1 MLKRICNIADGY
13 KRNRLCIA
21 IAVLSILI
29 FFAPN
34 YRKGLIEGS
43 DAPFHLARIDSLAQD
58 LSKGIFPVKVHT
70 ELGYDYGYG
79 VGLFYQNHFLYLPA
93 FLRLLG
99 CSLET
104 SYKIYLFLIVSA
116 VYLSVFYAAF
126 CISKDKYGAT
136 IAAICYLF
144 SHQFISSCYEHFTI
158 GSSVG
163 MIFMPL
169 AIVGMEQ
176 FLVKDK
182 PPILLGIG
190 FVGGVCG
197 HTLTAY
203 MAFAVCLLLV
213 IAYIKDLWK
222 NPRKIGYLL
231 VTVGAVLALTISY
244 WLPMWEAFRVQG
256 YKVSRSWTIPEEN
269 VVSIWRLIGLSG
281 IGWPFFFLVEKK
293 GCKEYGL
300 IRTQFIIILI
310 LLALQATQR
319 FWVITRPVTQ
329 TLQFPKRLFIPATVL
344 LVFCA
349 ALAVSALEISDDW
362 KKILVVMNFVIA
374 VYFGIG
380 MINGL
385 NMDERTA
392 DYSERIIYEEIA
404 GFGAGEEW
412 LPVETTRE
420 MINDLNQA
428 MADDGTIVTGEK
440 SEAYYRFIADA
451 GKEYYDV
458 PFIYY
463 RGYQAVA
470 EDGRRLEVDKNPET
484 SMVRVFLPK
493 EGMEA
498 GKMEVAVKYE
508 GTVLQKLSY
517 AINIAAVLA
526 VTGASFLY
534 FRKKRKTAQG

>member
-1 MLKRICNIADGY
+1 
-13 KRNRLCIA
+13 
-21 IAVLSILI
+21 
-29 FFAPN
+29 
-34 YRKGLIEGS
+34 
-43 DAPFHLARIDSLAQD
+43 
-58 LSKGIFPVKVHT
+58 
-70 ELGYDYGYG
+70 
-79 VGLFYQNHFLYLPA
+79 
-93 FLRLLG
+93 
-99 CSLET
+99 
-104 SYKIYLFLIVSA
+104 
-116 VYLSVFYAAF
+116 
-126 CISKDKYGAT
+126 
-136 IAAICYLF
+136 
-144 SHQFISSCYEHFTI
+144 
-158 GSSVG
+158 
-163 MIFMPL
+163 
-169 AIVGMEQ
+169 
-176 FLVKDK
+176 
-182 PPILLGIG
+182 
-190 FVGGVCG
+190 
-197 HTLTAY
+197 
-203 MAFAVCLLLV
+203 
-213 IAYIKDLWK
+213 
-222 NPRKIGYLL
+222 
-231 VTVGAVLALTISY
+231 
-244 WLPMWEAFRVQG
+244 MWEAFRVQG

-269 VVSIWRLIGLSG
+269 VVSIWRLIGSGG
-281 IGWPFFFLVEKK
+281 IGWPLFFWLLIIFFFLVEKK

-300 IRTQFIIILI
+300 IRTQFVIVLI

-329 TLQFPKRLFIPATVL
+329 TLQFSKRLFIPATVL

-349 ALAVSALEISDDW
+349 ALAVSALDISDDW

-428 MADDGTIVTGEK
+428 IADDGTMVTGEK
-440 SEAYYRFIADA
+440 TEAYYRFIADA

-470 EDGRRLEVDKNPET
+470 EDGRRLKVDKNPET

-498 GKMEVAVKYE
+498 GKMEVAVRYE

>member
-1 MLKRICNIADGY
+1 MG
-13 KRNRLCIA
+13 
-21 IAVLSILI
+21 
-29 FFAPN
+29 
-34 YRKGLIEGS
+34 
-43 DAPFHLARIDSLAQD
+43 
-58 LSKGIFPVKVHT
+58 
-70 ELGYDYGYG
+70 
-79 VGLFYQNHFLYLPA
+79 
-93 FLRLLG
+93 
-99 CSLET
+99 
-104 SYKIYLFLIVSA
+104 
-116 VYLSVFYAAF
+116 
-126 CISKDKYGAT
+126 
-136 IAAICYLF
+136 
-144 SHQFISSCYEHFTI
+144 
-158 GSSVG
+158 
-163 MIFMPL
+163 
-169 AIVGMEQ
+169 
-176 FLVKDK
+176 
-182 PPILLGIG
+182 
-190 FVGGVCG
+190 GGVCG

-222 NPRKIGYLL
+222 NPKKIGYLL
-231 VTVGAVLALTISY
+231 ATVGAVLALTISY

-269 VVSIWRLIGLSG
+269 VVSIWRLVGSSG
-281 IGWPFFFLVEKK
+281 IGWPLFFWLLIIFFFLVEKK

-349 ALAVSALEISDDW
+349 ALAVSAWDISDDW

-440 SEAYYRFIADA
+440 SEAYYRFIADT